1 MTLPATLEGEELP
14 LNKQSGLTKEELERK
29 SAEMLDN
36 ASEMLAEYWNNVS
49 YDGHAVLPA
58 VIKGHNNKGCYN
70 DHHNINRLVYATL
83 KSQEEDEI
91 LMKLAREFKFL
102 CFHTDRRSNY
112 VAFLKC

>member
-14 LNKQSGLTKEELERK
+14 LNKHSGLTKKELERK

-58 VIKGHNNKGCYN
+58 VIKSHTTK
-70 DHHNINRLVYATL
+70 VATTTITI
-83 KSQEEDEI
+83 SI
-91 LMKLAREFKFL
+91 
-102 CFHTDRRSNY
+102 
-112 VAFLKC
+112 V

>member
-49 YDGHAVLPA
+49 YDGHACFQLLLRAITTKV
-58 VIKGHNNKGCYN
+58 
-70 DHHNINRLVYATL
+70 ATTTITI
-83 KSQEEDEI
+83 SI
-91 LMKLAREFKFL
+91 
-102 CFHTDRRSNY
+102 
-112 VAFLKC
+112 V